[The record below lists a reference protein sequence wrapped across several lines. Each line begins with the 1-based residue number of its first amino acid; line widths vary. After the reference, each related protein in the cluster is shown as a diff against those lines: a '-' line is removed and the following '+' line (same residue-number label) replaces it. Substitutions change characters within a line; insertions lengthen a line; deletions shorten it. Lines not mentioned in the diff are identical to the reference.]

1 MIYGYVRPYSRDEEG
16 WLQNQLLEKYGV
28 NTIVQEGDF
37 GEGSDEELLDLIEQ
51 LQPKDTVVVVKLSCL
66 ATSSEL
72 LLETLTYFDENNI
85 RFISLFDE
93 IDTLRL
99 GSVYLNAI
107 KRMDEFAFDVRSER
121 TRLGIK
127 RKQKINFIYFK

>member
-1 MIYGYVRPYSRDEEG
+1 MIYGYVKPYSRDEEG

-28 NTIVQEGDF
+28 NAIVQEGNF
-37 GEGSDEELLDLIEQ
+37 GEGSDEELHDLIGR
-51 LQPKDTVVVVKLSCL
+51 LQPKDTVVVIKLSCL

-72 LLETLTYFDENNI
+72 LLETLTHFVENDI

-93 IDTLRL
+93 IDTLHL
-99 GSVYLNAI
+99 GAVYLNAI

-127 RKQKINFIYFK
+127 RNKK